1 MKYRYII
8 AAVVAAA
15 QVMAVPAKSKPAEQ
29 PFVFSPEQKLRL
41 TERIIE
47 NYYVDSVDMN
57 RTVEEGIISMLRT
70 LDPHSSYS
78 NREETIEMTETL
90 GGGFSGVGISFNM
103 LRDTLFVVS
112 TVIGGPCEKVGM
124 LAGDR
129 IIVANDTLMSGAG
142 RSTSDVRKILRGP
155 KGTTVRMKVQRQN
168 EPELID
174 FVVTRDEIP
183 IYSVDAHY
191 MAAPGVGYIKIV
203 RFAESTEKEV
213 KDALKALKKQG
224 MKRLIIDLQGNGGGY
239 MNAAVAVA
247 QLFLDK
253 GDEIVYT
260 KGLRVQPSYYSAAS
274 TGPYRDIEV
283 VTMVDQSSASA
294 SEILAGAFQD
304 NDRGVVIGRRTFGK
318 GLVQR
323 PFPFPDGSMIR
334 LTTAHYYTPS
344 GRSIQKP
351 YDEGEEDY
359 NKDLYRRLQS
369 GELTDSTM
377 SVAHPDS
384 LRFTTS
390 NGRVVYGGGGITP
403 DIFVPLDTT
412 RVTPYYRDLVAKG
425 VLNRYCLQYVDS
437 RRKQLKSDFKTVDD
451 FACGFKVTDEMMT
464 GLAQMAEA
472 DSVKAVPD
480 EVAASRDYLSTIVKA
495 LIGRDLFDSSAYYQV
510 ANPLNPMYLR
520 AVEVINDTRRMQ
532 SVLASPDYAV
542 E

>member
-1 MKYRYII
+1 MNYHHMFVAALI
-8 AAVVAAA
+8 AALPFSVS
-15 QVMAVPAKSKPAEQ
+15 AKNKAPEQ

-47 NYYVDSVDMN
+47 NYYVDSIDID

-70 LDPHSSYS
+70 LDPHSTYS

-90 GGGFSGVGISFNM
+90 SGGFSGVGISFNM

-112 TVIGGPCEKVGM
+112 TTIGGPSEKVGL

-129 IIVANDTLMSGAG
+129 IIMANDTLMSGAG
-142 RSTSDVRKILRGP
+142 LSTSDVRKILRGP
-155 KGTTVRMKVQRQN
+155 KGSKVMMQVRRSNVS
-168 EPELID
+168 ELID

-191 MAAPGVGYIKIV
+191 MADPHTGYIKIV

-224 MKRLIIDLQGNGGGY
+224 MQRLIIDLQGNGGGY
-239 MNAAVAVA
+239 MNAAVGVA
-247 QLFLDK
+247 QMFLNE

-260 KGLRVQPSYYSAAS
+260 KGVRVHPAYFNAVS
-274 TGPYRDIEV
+274 TGPYRDIDV

-294 SEILAGAFQD
+294 SEILSGAFQD

-334 LTTAHYYTPS
+334 LTTSRYYTPS

-351 YDEGEEDY
+351 YADGEDDY
-359 NKDLYRRLQS
+359 NKDVYRRLQS
-369 GELTDSTM
+369 GELTDSTLAV
-377 SVAHPDS
+377 SHPDS
-384 LRFTTS
+384 LRFTTR

-403 DIFVPLDTT
+403 DIFVALDTT

-425 VLNRYCLQYVDS
+425 VLNRFCLQYVDS
-437 RRKQLKSDFKTVDD
+437 RRKQLKSDFNTVDK
-451 FACGFKVTDEMMT
+451 FIHGFKVTDAM
-464 GLAQMAEA
+464 LADLYSMAVA
-472 DSVKAVPD
+472 DSVKAQPD
-480 EVAASRDYLSTIVKA
+480 QVSASRDYLSTIVKA
-495 LIGRDLFDSSAYYQV
+495 LIGRDLFDSSAYYQI
-510 ANPLNPMYLR
+510 ANPLNPIYLR
-520 AVEVINDTRRMQ
+520 AVEVINDPKRMR
-532 SVLASPDYAV
+532 SILAPPDYAM

>member
-8 AAVVAAA
+8 AAVVAAV

-253 GDEIVYT
+253 GDEIEYT

>member
-1 MKYRYII
+1 MMP
-8 AAVVAAA
+8 VAAI
-15 QVMAVPAKSKPAEQ
+15 VAVSLALSAKNKAPEN

-47 NYYVDSVDMN
+47 NYYVDSIDID

-90 GGGFSGVGISFNM
+90 SGGFSGVGISFNM

-112 TVIGGPCEKVGM
+112 TTIGGPSEKVG
-124 LAGDR
+124 LQAGDR
-129 IIVANDTLMSGAG
+129 ILVANDTVMSGAG
-142 RSTSDVRKILRGP
+142 RSTSDVRKVLRGP
-155 KGTTVRMKVQRQN
+155 KGTKVRMKVRRSN
-168 EPELID
+168 VPDLID

-191 MAAPGVGYIKIV
+191 MADPHTGYIKIV

-213 KDALKALKKQG
+213 KEALKALKKQG
-224 MKRLIIDLQGNGGGY
+224 MQRLIIDLQGNGGGY
-239 MNAAVAVA
+239 MNAAVGVA

-253 GDEIVYT
+253 DDEIVYT
-260 KGLRVQPSYYSAAS
+260 KGVRVHPSYFNAVT

-294 SEILAGAFQD
+294 SEILSGAFQD

-334 LTTAHYYTPS
+334 LTTARYYTPS

-351 YDEGEEDY
+351 YADGEDDY
-359 NKDLYRRLQS
+359 NKDVYRRLQS
-369 GELTDSTM
+369 GELTDSTLTV
-377 SVAHPDS
+377 SHPDS
-384 LRFTTS
+384 LRFTTR

-437 RRKQLKSDFKTVDD
+437 RRKQLKSDYKTVDK
-451 FACGFKVTDEMMT
+451 FIHGFKVSDAM
-464 GLAQMAEA
+464 LADLYSMAVA
-472 DSVKAVPD
+472 DSVKAEPD
-480 EVAASRDYLSTIVKA
+480 AVAGSREYLSTIVKA
-495 LIGRDLFDSSAYYQV
+495 LIGRDLFDSSAYYQI
-510 ANPLNPMYLR
+510 ANPLNPIYIR
-520 AVEVINDTRRMQ
+520 AIEVINDPRRMR
-532 SVLASPDYAV
+532 SLLAPPDYAM

>member
-8 AAVVAAA
+8 AAVVAAV

-532 SVLASPDYAV
+532 SVLASPNYAV

>member
-1 MKYRYII
+1 
-8 AAVVAAA
+8 
-15 QVMAVPAKSKPAEQ
+15 
-29 PFVFSPEQKLRL
+29 
-41 TERIIE
+41 
-47 NYYVDSVDMN
+47 
-57 RTVEEGIISMLRT
+57 
-70 LDPHSSYS
+70 
-78 NREETIEMTETL
+78 
-90 GGGFSGVGISFNM
+90 
-103 LRDTLFVVS
+103 
-112 TVIGGPCEKVGM
+112 M

>member
-15 QVMAVPAKSKPAEQ
+15 QVMAVPAKSKSAEQ

-203 RFAESTEKEV
+203 RFAESTEKGV

-384 LRFTTS
+384 LRFTTR

-451 FACGFKVTDEMMT
+451 FARGFKVTDEMMT
-464 GLAQMAEA
+464 RLAQMAEA

>member
-47 NYYVDSVDMN
+47 NYYVDSVDIN

-384 LRFTTS
+384 LRFTTR

-451 FACGFKVTDEMMT
+451 FAHGFNVTDEMMT

-520 AVEVINDTRRMQ
+520 AVEVIDDTRRMQ

>member
-8 AAVVAAA
+8 AAVVAAV

-191 MAAPGVGYIKIV
+191 MAAPGGGDIKIV

>member
-1 MKYRYII
+1 MKYSYII

-213 KDALKALKKQG
+213 KDALKTLKKQG

-283 VTMVDQSSASA
+283 LTMVDQSSASA

-451 FACGFKVTDEMMT
+451 FVRGFNVTDEMMT
-464 GLAQMAEA
+464 ELAQMAEA

>member
-8 AAVVAAA
+8 AAVVAAV

-403 DIFVPLDTT
+403 DIS
-412 RVTPYYRDLVAKG
+412 
-425 VLNRYCLQYVDS
+425 C
-437 RRKQLKSDFKTVDD
+437 
-451 FACGFKVTDEMMT
+451 
-464 GLAQMAEA
+464 
-472 DSVKAVPD
+472 
-480 EVAASRDYLSTIVKA
+480 LST
-495 LIGRDLFDSSAYYQV
+495 
-510 ANPLNPMYLR
+510 PL
-520 AVEVINDTRRMQ
+520 A
-532 SVLASPDYAV
+532 
-542 E
+542 

>member
-1 MKYRYII
+1 M
-8 AAVVAAA
+8 
-15 QVMAVPAKSKPAEQ
+15 
-29 PFVFSPEQKLRL
+29 
-41 TERIIE
+41 
-47 NYYVDSVDMN
+47 
-57 RTVEEGIISMLRT
+57 
-70 LDPHSSYS
+70 
-78 NREETIEMTETL
+78 
-90 GGGFSGVGISFNM
+90 
-103 LRDTLFVVS
+103 
-112 TVIGGPCEKVGM
+112 
-124 LAGDR
+124 
-129 IIVANDTLMSGAG
+129 
-142 RSTSDVRKILRGP
+142 
-155 KGTTVRMKVQRQN
+155 
-168 EPELID
+168 
-174 FVVTRDEIP
+174 
-183 IYSVDAHY
+183 
-191 MAAPGVGYIKIV
+191 
-203 RFAESTEKEV
+203 
-213 KDALKALKKQG
+213 
-224 MKRLIIDLQGNGGGY
+224 
-239 MNAAVAVA
+239 
-247 QLFLDK
+247 
-253 GDEIVYT
+253 
-260 KGLRVQPSYYSAAS
+260 QPSYYSAAS

>member
-8 AAVVAAA
+8 AAVVAAV

-472 DSVKAVPD
+472 ESVKAVPD

>member
-15 QVMAVPAKSKPAEQ
+15 QVMAVPAKSKSAEQ

-203 RFAESTEKEV
+203 RFAESTEKGV
-213 KDALKALKKQG
+213 KDALKALK
-224 MKRLIIDLQGNGGGY
+224 N
-239 MNAAVAVA
+239 
-247 QLFLDK
+247 
-253 GDEIVYT
+253 
-260 KGLRVQPSYYSAAS
+260 
-274 TGPYRDIEV
+274 
-283 VTMVDQSSASA
+283 
-294 SEILAGAFQD
+294 
-304 NDRGVVIGRRTFGK
+304 RG
-318 GLVQR
+318 
-323 PFPFPDGSMIR
+323 
-334 LTTAHYYTPS
+334 
-344 GRSIQKP
+344 
-351 YDEGEEDY
+351 
-359 NKDLYRRLQS
+359 
-369 GELTDSTM
+369 
-377 SVAHPDS
+377 
-384 LRFTTS
+384 
-390 NGRVVYGGGGITP
+390 
-403 DIFVPLDTT
+403 
-412 RVTPYYRDLVAKG
+412 
-425 VLNRYCLQYVDS
+425 
-437 RRKQLKSDFKTVDD
+437 
-451 FACGFKVTDEMMT
+451 
-464 GLAQMAEA
+464 
-472 DSVKAVPD
+472 
-480 EVAASRDYLSTIVKA
+480 
-495 LIGRDLFDSSAYYQV
+495 
-510 ANPLNPMYLR
+510 
-520 AVEVINDTRRMQ
+520 
-532 SVLASPDYAV
+532 
-542 E
+542 

>member
-15 QVMAVPAKSKPAEQ
+15 QVMAVPAKSKSAEQ

-203 RFAESTEKEV
+203 RFAESTEKGV

-260 KGLRVQPSYYSAAS
+260 KGLRMQPSYYSAAS

-384 LRFTTS
+384 LRFTTR

-451 FACGFKVTDEMMT
+451 FARGFKVTDEMMT
-464 GLAQMAEA
+464 RLAQMAEA

>member
-1 MKYRYII
+1 MKYSYII

-472 DSVKAVPD
+472 DSVKAFPD

>member
-15 QVMAVPAKSKPAEQ
+15 QVMAVPAKSKSAEQ

-203 RFAESTEKEV
+203 RFAESTEKGV

-369 GELTDSTM
+369 GELTDSSM

-384 LRFTTS
+384 LRFTTR

-451 FACGFKVTDEMMT
+451 FARGFKVTDEMMT
-464 GLAQMAEA
+464 RLAQMAEA

>member
-1 MKYRYII
+1 MKYSYII

-155 KGTTVRMKVQRQN
+155 KGTTVRMKVLRQN

-191 MAAPGVGYIKIV
+191 MAAPDVGYIKIV

-213 KDALKALKKQG
+213 KDALKTLKKQG

-260 KGLRVQPSYYSAAS
+260 KGLRVQPSYYNAAS
-274 TGPYRDIEV
+274 TGPYRDIEG

-384 LRFTTS
+384 LRFTTR

-437 RRKQLKSDFKTVDD
+437 RRKQLKSYFKTVDD
-451 FACGFKVTDEMMT
+451 FARGFKVTDEMMT

-510 ANPLNPMYLR
+510 VNPLNPMYLR

>member
-8 AAVVAAA
+8 AAVVAAV

>member
-1 MKYRYII
+1 MKYSYII

-155 KGTTVRMKVQRQN
+155 KGTTVRMKVLRQN

-191 MAAPGVGYIKIV
+191 MAAPDVGYIKIV

-213 KDALKALKKQG
+213 KDALKTLKKQG

-260 KGLRVQPSYYSAAS
+260 KGLRVQPSYYNAAS

-384 LRFTTS
+384 LRFTTR

-437 RRKQLKSDFKTVDD
+437 RRKQLKSYFKTVDD
-451 FACGFKVTDEMMT
+451 FARGFKVTDEMMT

-510 ANPLNPMYLR
+510 VNPLNPMYLR

>member
-15 QVMAVPAKSKPAEQ
+15 QVMAVPAKSKSAEQ

-203 RFAESTEKEV
+203 RFAESTEKGV

-384 LRFTTS
+384 LRFTTR

-425 VLNRYCLQYVDS
+425 VLNRYSCS
-437 RRKQLKSDFKTVDD
+437 MWI
-451 FACGFKVTDEMMT
+451 AG
-464 GLAQMAEA
+464 
-472 DSVKAVPD
+472 
-480 EVAASRDYLSTIVKA
+480 ASS
-495 LIGRDLFDSSAYYQV
+495 
-510 ANPLNPMYLR
+510 
-520 AVEVINDTRRMQ
+520 
-532 SVLASPDYAV
+532 
-542 E
+542 

>member
-1 MKYRYII
+1 MKYSYII

-155 KGTTVRMKVQRQN
+155 KGTTVRMKVLRQN

-191 MAAPGVGYIKIV
+191 MAAPDVGYIKIV

-213 KDALKALKKQG
+213 KDALKTLKKQG

-239 MNAAVAVA
+239 MNSAVAVA

-260 KGLRVQPSYYSAAS
+260 KGLRVQPSYYNAAS

-384 LRFTTS
+384 LRFTTR

-437 RRKQLKSDFKTVDD
+437 RRKQLKSYFKTVDD
-451 FACGFKVTDEMMT
+451 FARGFKVTDEMMT

-510 ANPLNPMYLR
+510 VNPLNPMYLR

>member
-8 AAVVAAA
+8 AAVVAAV

-480 EVAASRDYLSTIVKA
+480 EVTASRNYLSTIVKA

>member
-1 MKYRYII
+1 MKYSYII

-213 KDALKALKKQG
+213 KDALKTLKKQG

-283 VTMVDQSSASA
+283 LTMVDQSSASA

-451 FACGFKVTDEMMT
+451 FVRGFNVTDEMMT
-464 GLAQMAEA
+464 ELAQMAEA
-472 DSVKAVPD
+472 DSIKAVPD

>member
-8 AAVVAAA
+8 AAVVAAV

-351 YDEGEEDY
+351 YDEGEEDH